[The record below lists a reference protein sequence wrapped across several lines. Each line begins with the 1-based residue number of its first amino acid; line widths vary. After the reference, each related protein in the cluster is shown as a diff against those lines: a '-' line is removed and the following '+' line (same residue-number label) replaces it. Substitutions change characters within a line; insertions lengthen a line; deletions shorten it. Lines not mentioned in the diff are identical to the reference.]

1 MPCVS
6 GLRTNKSRQFA
17 ALEPSPNSGRPP
29 LVPMLKTWECRP
41 AEPVAAWIA
50 ARGAQKPPAQR
61 PSDGDGS
68 DEGGKSHPARHG
80 ALLRRS
86 DCPRG
91 FRVCRTIGP
100 HRHAR
105 SASDRQQLDPGPMPA
120 RPRQQRAICPISIP
134 GIRSVGPPEI
144 EPRPEG
150 KIAVHRGRSAE
161 TGCAGRPPSAARAL
175 DPADASGFQAHGQRG
190 RILRASS
197 FPMAREAARKVRVA
211 GSY

>member
-1 MPCVS
+1 MSCVS
-6 GLRTNKSRQFA
+6 GLRTNEPRQFA

-29 LVPMLKTWECRP
+29 LVPMLKTWECRL

-50 ARGAQKPPAQR
+50 VRGAQKPPAQR

-80 ALLRRS
+80 ALLRRN

-91 FRVCRTIGP
+91 FRVCRTIRP
-100 HRHAR
+100 RRHAQL
-105 SASDRQQLDPGPMPA
+105 ASGRQQPDPGSTPA
-120 RPRQQRAICPISIP
+120 RPREQGAICPIRIT

-144 EPRPEG
+144 ESRPEG
-150 KIAVHRGRSAE
+150 KIAVHLGRSAE
-161 TGCAGRPPSAARAL
+161 TGCVRRPPSAARAL

-197 FPMAREAARKVRVA
+197 FPMAREAAGKVRVA
-211 GSY
+211 GSH